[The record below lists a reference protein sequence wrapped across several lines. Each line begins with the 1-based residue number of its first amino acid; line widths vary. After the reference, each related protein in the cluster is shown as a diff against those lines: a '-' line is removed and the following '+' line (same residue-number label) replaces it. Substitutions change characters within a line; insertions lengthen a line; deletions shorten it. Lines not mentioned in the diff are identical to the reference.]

1 MKVNQQNL
9 RNVTSSFLDQLSNSV
24 ELLPHQVQTVCR
36 SLHKVGGVVAALP
49 SRTPTALLA
58 SPPLPSPPLPQVLQ
72 AHYPQRAAE
81 MLSSTVFLRFINP
94 ALVAPQ
100 HFGLVNPG
108 EIPPAAARG
117 LTLMSKVMVSCCT
130 SPLPSPL
137 PLPILIPLP
146 SPIPFP
152 PLSYRSSRI
161 LPTICPSGR
170 KVT

>member
-1 MKVNQQNL
+1 M
-9 RNVTSSFLDQLSNSV
+9 
-24 ELLPHQVQTVCR
+24 
-36 SLHKVGGVVAALP
+36 
-49 SRTPTALLA
+49 
-58 SPPLPSPPLPQVLQ
+58 PPLPSPPLSLPQVLQ

-117 LTLMSKVMVSCCT
+117 LTLMSKVMVSCHT

-137 PLPILIPLP
+137 PFP
-146 SPIPFP
+146 SSSPSP
-152 PLSYRSSRI
+152 PLSPSPLFLQI
-161 LPTICPSGR
+161 LQNLANHLPFR
-170 KVT
+170 KEGHMMDFNDFLEANFDKTRK